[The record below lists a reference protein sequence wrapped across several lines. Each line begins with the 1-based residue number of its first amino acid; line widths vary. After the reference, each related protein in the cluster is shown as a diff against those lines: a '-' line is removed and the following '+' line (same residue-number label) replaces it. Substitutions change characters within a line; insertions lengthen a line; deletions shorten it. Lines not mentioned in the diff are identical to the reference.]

1 MGVLAQIYELPVS
14 KFRHSHHTVVGAAHV
29 SCDSNQHF
37 CGETGEDRDEL
48 HSEPHNQGRGLKFL
62 DLRLDDYEGSVHH
75 HVSHSRG
82 DIRYLQKHKTWH
94 GERVPYFGLFSMA
107 SVRSLS
113 DTFT

>member
-1 MGVLAQIYELPVS
+1 MGVLLQNYELPVS
-14 KFRHSHHTVVGAAHV
+14 KFRHSHHTVFGAAHV

-37 CGETGEDRDEL
+37 CCETGEDRDEL

-82 DIRYLQKHKTWH
+82 DIRYLQKT
-94 GERVPYFGLFSMA
+94 
-107 SVRSLS
+107 
-113 DTFT
+113 